1 MYYVIFKRGQDVE
14 KSKLVFEKPLT
25 FSSANEMLTI
35 ECERY
40 QQTGI
45 EAKFAYKIMDAE
57 TEENVFNS
65 KLQINKNTLSF
76 FETIKNNSNVPENV
90 VKYIEKIEQKE
101 IVESDEHLTHIND
114 SEARSNLE
122 SLKNKKVTLEKAL
135 EDQEKISRERE
146 IEFQRKMDKL
156 AAEKASLEKIMESK
170 EKEETEKESLRIE
183 KLRRLEEEAKRATES
198 MKEQRA
204 IEKKSKEQ
212 YEKQLK
218 EVEKSA
224 HKAKNELEKVV
235 AEYEKKQIERAKELK
250 AIEEEAKEAERK
262 AQLLKAEME
271 KQDLEHEV
279 EKSDLENK
287 LIHELPSENEL
298 PEDGHLLDD
307 EPEGT
312 ENDEKNPKLNIVSNF
327 AGTFK
332 KTRKKQTIKDSS
344 NKENDVNEL
353 VEKKLKFILD
363 QVARDHNKEK
373 KAAVRQAKIES
384 KAMKHINK
392 SRLHSHFYRKTR
404 YRWIGILLAGAA
416 CIYIFDIDLLAVTN
430 ELKQYFEEFSSLVL
444 KK

>member
-1 MYYVIFKRGQDVE
+1 MYYVIFKRGQDAE

-25 FSSANEMLTI
+25 FSSANDMLSI
-35 ECERY
+35 ESERY

-90 VKYIEKIEQKE
+90 VKYLEKIEQKE

-183 KLRRLEEEAKRATES
+183 KLRKLEEEAKRATES

-224 HKAKNELEKVV
+224 HQAKNELEKVV
-235 AEYEKKQIERAKELK
+235 AEYERKQIERAKELK

-271 KQDLEHEV
+271 KQALEHEV
-279 EKSDLENK
+279 EKSDLETN
-287 LIHELPSENEL
+287 LNHEATNENDH
-298 PEDGHLLDD
+298 PEDGNLIDD
-307 EPEGT
+307 KPKDVEQ
-312 ENDEKNPKLNIVSNF
+312 NKEKPKRNIVSNI
-327 AGTFK
+327 AGTLK
-332 KTRKKQTIKDSS
+332 KTKRIIKDSS
-344 NKENDVNEL
+344 DKENDLNEM
-353 VEKKLKFILD
+353 VGEKIKFILD
-363 QVARDHNKEK
+363 QVERDHIKEK

-384 KAMKHINK
+384 EAMKNINK
-392 SRLHSHFYRKTR
+392 SRLHGHFYRKTR
-404 YRWIGILLAGAA
+404 YRWIGILLAAAA
-416 CIYIFDIDLLAVTN
+416 CVYIFNIDLFAVTN